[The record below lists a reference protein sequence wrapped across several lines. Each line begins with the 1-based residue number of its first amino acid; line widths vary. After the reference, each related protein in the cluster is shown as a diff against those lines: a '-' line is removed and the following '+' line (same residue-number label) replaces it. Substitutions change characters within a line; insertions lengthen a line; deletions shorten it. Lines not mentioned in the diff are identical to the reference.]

1 MTTSSKRISD
11 LLPRPETSAVR
22 AVAGPIGTRT
32 AALLDTRLIRRILFS
47 RLERIGRGM
56 LVIEDA
62 DGRHQFG
69 ARGGRRG
76 HADRSRSAAPAVLS
90 VHDPRAYRLSALGGS
105 VGAAEG
111 YMAGCWTTDD
121 LYAVMRL
128 FADNADVLDELD
140 GIATWL
146 PRLRY
151 RFSHWRRKNTRAG
164 SSDNIYAHYDLGV
177 DFFAML
183 LDETLTY
190 SCGIF
195 ESAGATLG
203 QAQIVKLDRICKKL
217 ALRPCD
223 RVLEIGTGWGS
234 FALHAASRYGCRV
247 TSTTIS
253 EDQLRIA
260 SERVRRAGLD
270 DRITL
275 LDKDYRDLTGTYD
288 KLVSI
293 EMIEAVGHEYLD
305 DFFAGAS
312 DRLAA
317 DGIMVLQAITMAD
330 QRYEYA
336 RRQVDFIRQYV
347 FPGSVIPSITAMVDS
362 ATRATDMRLFH
373 LEDITSHYAE
383 TLARWRQRYHQNL
396 DRVRA
401 LGHDERFIKLWDYY
415 LAYCQ
420 AGFASRYIGN
430 VQMAFG
436 KPRYRPTQ
444 PSLPPL

>member
-1 MTTSSKRISD
+1 
-11 LLPRPETSAVR
+11 
-22 AVAGPIGTRT
+22 
-32 AALLDTRLIRRILFS
+32 
-47 RLERIGRGM
+47 
-56 LVIEDA
+56 
-62 DGRHQFG
+62 
-69 ARGGRRG
+69 
-76 HADRSRSAAPAVLS
+76 
-90 VHDPRAYRLSALGGS
+90 
-105 VGAAEG
+105 
-111 YMAGCWTTDD
+111 
-121 LYAVMRL
+121 
-128 FADNADVLDELD
+128 
-140 GIATWL
+140 
-146 PRLRY
+146 
-151 RFSHWRRKNTRAG
+151 
-164 SSDNIYAHYDLGV
+164 
-177 DFFAML
+177 
-183 LDETLTY
+183 
-190 SCGIF
+190 
-195 ESAGATLG
+195 
-203 QAQIVKLDRICKKL
+203 
-217 ALRPCD
+217 
-223 RVLEIGTGWGS
+223 
-234 FALHAASRYGCRV
+234 
-247 TSTTIS
+247 
-253 EDQLRIA
+253 
-260 SERVRRAGLD
+260 
-270 DRITL
+270 
-275 LDKDYRDLTGTYD
+275 
-288 KLVSI
+288 
-293 EMIEAVGHEYLD
+293 MIEAVGHEYLD